1 MTRESDFDT
10 IVPILLYQNI
20 FSLLSNH
27 FFEQM
32 RLPKDFQ
39 FFKNDQNLSTFGSPE
54 IFQENTYKSNF
65 RVEISFKR
73 FNLNQNRIFPY
84 SIFVCTYM
92 LPF

>member
-65 RVEISFKR
+65 RVEISFKG
-73 FNLNQNRIFPY
+73 LI
-84 SIFVCTYM
+84 
-92 LPF
+92 